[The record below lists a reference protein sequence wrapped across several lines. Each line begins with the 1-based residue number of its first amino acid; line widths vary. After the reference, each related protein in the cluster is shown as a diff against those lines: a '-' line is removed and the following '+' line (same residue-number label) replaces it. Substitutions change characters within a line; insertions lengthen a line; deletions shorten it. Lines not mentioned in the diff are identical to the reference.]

1 MSDDDKPL
9 SGMEQMELY
18 GACVAIV
25 LVIFSPVWVPDLLR
39 WAINNWPV
47 Q

>member
-1 MSDDDKPL
+1 MSNDDKPL

-25 LVIFSPVWVPDLLR
+25 LLITSPVWFWDFLL
-39 WAINNWPV
+39 WAISNV
-47 Q
+47 